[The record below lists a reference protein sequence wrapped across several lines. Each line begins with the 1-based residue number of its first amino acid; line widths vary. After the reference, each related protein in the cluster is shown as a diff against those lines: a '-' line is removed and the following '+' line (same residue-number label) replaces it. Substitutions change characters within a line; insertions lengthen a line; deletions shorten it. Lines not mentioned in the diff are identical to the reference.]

1 LGTLSKSAVEFT
13 HMLDRVFVETLA
25 TELEQ
30 DRDRT
35 IVQAN
40 RKRVCFR
47 RRVAPERYEGSLM
60 QP

>member
-1 LGTLSKSAVEFT
+1 
-13 HMLDRVFVETLA
+13 MLDRVFVKTLA
-25 TELEQ
+25 TEIEQ

-47 RRVAPERYEGSLM
+47 RRIAPERYEESLM